1 MKTEIHVKTVSDI
14 STKAPEK
21 KGSSLFDALY
31 KEYCTAVFSFAC
43 YLTRD
48 KGEAEDL
55 YQDTWLRI
63 AKNLPEKINPKSI
76 KSWIFT
82 ITANL
87 YRDNLRKKKIRR
99 LYLLKAPAPEQCD
112 HLGLADMG
120 RDISRAISGL
130 PERQRNIFLLKE
142 VAGFRQSEISDI
154 LGIPLGTVKSLMYRA
169 VKRLQRELSEYHPKS
184 IKRGG
189 SYAL

>member
-1 MKTEIHVKTVSDI
+1 MKTEIHVNTVSDSI
-14 STKAPEK
+14 EK
-21 KGSSLFDALY
+21 KMDKQTSSKFDDLY
-31 KEYCTAVFSFAC
+31 REYCTAVFSFAC

-55 YQDTWLRI
+55 YQETWLRI
-63 AKNLPEKINPKSI
+63 AKNLPEEINTKSI

-99 LYLLKAPAPEQCD
+99 LYLLKATAPEQCD

-120 RDISRAISGL
+120 RDINRAISGL
-130 PERQRNIFLLKE
+130 PERQRSIFLLKE

-169 VKRLQRELSEYHPKS
+169 VKRLQKELSEYHPKT